1 MEKIEYNQRKTNWI
15 ISMRIAICDDEK
27 SARDLLLQMLW
38 EYPEAFSCLDTYES
52 GEEFL
57 ESGKN
62 YDLLFLDIDMKGMDG
77 IETARKI
84 RLRDKKLKIVYVT
97 AYREYAGKAFSV
109 HAFGYLL
116 KPVKKER
123 LFAQIEDAKSYREDE
138 KQEEEP
144 LEFMTTEGRT
154 LLLPGDIYYFE
165 FWNRKIRLCTKE
177 GILEMK
183 GKIGDVRDRMEKY
196 GFAAPHKSFVVNL
209 ERIKNIKGYEI
220 FLMNGACIPLSQK
233 QAVGF
238 KETLSKYLADR
249 KEV

>member
-1 MEKIEYNQRKTNWI
+1 MMMKKVQETFFCKCYGN
-15 ISMRIAICDDEK
+15 
-27 SARDLLLQMLW
+27 
-38 EYPEAFSCLDTYES
+38 YPEAFSCLDTYES

-123 LFAQIEDAKSYREDE
+123 LFAQIEDAKSYRRR
-138 KQEEEP
+138 K
-144 LEFMTTEGRT
+144 
-154 LLLPGDIYYFE
+154 
-165 FWNRKIRLCTKE
+165 NRKK
-177 GILEMK
+177 
-183 GKIGDVRDRMEKY
+183 
-196 GFAAPHKSFVVNL
+196 NL
-209 ERIKNIKGYEI
+209 
-220 FLMNGACIPLSQK
+220 
-233 QAVGF
+233 
-238 KETLSKYLADR
+238 
-249 KEV
+249 

>member
-1 MEKIEYNQRKTNWI
+1 
-15 ISMRIAICDDEK
+15 MRIAICDDEK

-123 LFAQIEDAKSYREDE
+123 LFAQIEDAKSYREEE

-165 FWNRKIRLCTKE
+165 FWNRKI
-177 GILEMK
+177 
-183 GKIGDVRDRMEKY
+183 
-196 GFAAPHKSFVVNL
+196 
-209 ERIKNIKGYEI
+209 IKDMR
-220 FLMNGACIPLSQK
+220 FS
-233 QAVGF
+233 
-238 KETLSKYLADR
+238 
-249 KEV
+249 

>member
-1 MEKIEYNQRKTNWI
+1 MK
-15 ISMRIAICDDEK
+15 IAICDDEK
-27 SARDLLLQMLW
+27 SARDILLQMLS
-38 EYPEAFSCLDTYES
+38 EYPDSFSCLDIYES
-52 GEEFL
+52 GEAFL
-57 ESGKN
+57 ETHKN

-84 RLRDKKLKIVYVT
+84 RLKDKKLKIVYVT

-116 KPVKKER
+116 KPVKKEK
-123 LFAQIEDAKSYREDE
+123 LFAQIEDAKSYREEE

-144 LEFMTTEGRT
+144 LEFVTTEGRV
-154 LLLPGDIYYFE
+154 LLRPGDIYYFE
-165 FWNRKIRLCTKE
+165 FWNRKIKISTKD
-177 GILEMK
+177 GQMEMK
-183 GKIGDVRDRMEKY
+183 GKISDIREKMLEY
-196 GFAAPHKSFVVNL
+196 GFAAPHKSFVVNMGQ
-209 ERIKNIKGYEI
+209 IKNIKGYEI
-220 FLMNGACIPLSQK
+220 SLMNGEQIPLSQK